1 MLVDPLLPVG
11 LATPATLVFA
21 DRLEHNLAAMAT
33 FADAIGVALRPHAK
47 THKCLEIAR
56 RQMLLGARGLSVA
69 TVGEAEILTSDRS
82 APSGSEVDDV
92 FVAYPL
98 WPADDLDS
106 PPVASHR
113 AGPGDRRRR
122 QLRSGRAPR
131 PARRPGPD
139 HGRSGLWS
147 GPEWCD
153 TGRGGAGGP
162 GRRADRVGG
171 FRSVHLPGSELRTG
185 RSRPGLQ
192 PKSPPPSPRPPR
204 SSLPLGLSLL
214 SGAAAPPRAPGSSS
228 LAR

>member
-33 FADAIGVALRPHAK
+33 FADATGVTLRPHAK

-82 APSGSEVDDV
+82 APSGSKVDDV

-98 WPADDLDS
+98 WPADDLIARLLRLTERVRVTVGADS
-106 PPVASHR
+106 SEAVERLAPL
-113 AGPGDRRRR
+113 AGRVRIMVEVDCG
-122 QLRSGRAPR
+122 L
-131 PARRPGPD
+131 
-139 HGRSGLWS
+139 GRSGV
-147 GPEWCD
+147 D

-185 RSRPGLQ
+185 RTGPGCSRRVRR
-192 PKSPPPSPRPPR
+192 PRRGRRRPHFR
-204 SSLPLGLSLL
+204 WV
-214 SGAAAPPRAPGSSS
+214 
-228 LAR
+228 